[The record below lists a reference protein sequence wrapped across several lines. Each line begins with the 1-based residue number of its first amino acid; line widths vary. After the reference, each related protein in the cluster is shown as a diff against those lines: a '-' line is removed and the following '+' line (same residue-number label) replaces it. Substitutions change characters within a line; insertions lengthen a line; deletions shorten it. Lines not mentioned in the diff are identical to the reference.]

1 MYFKDI
7 IGQEE
12 VKERLRQSA
21 RTGIVPHAQ
30 LFTEQGGAG
39 AFPLALAYARTR
51 TLVDVARHASNMT
64 NWHIPIYI
72 LYSRS

>member
-30 LFTEQGGAG
+30 IFTAQGGAG
-39 AFPLALAYARTR
+39 AIPLAVAYARELNCAPR
-51 TLVDVARHASNMT
+51 TDTDA
-64 NWHIPIYI
+64 
-72 LYSRS
+72 

>member
-21 RTGIVPHAQ
+21 RTGH
-30 LFTEQGGAG
+30 
-39 AFPLALAYARTR
+39 
-51 TLVDVARHASNMT
+51 S
-64 NWHIPIYI
+64 
-72 LYSRS
+72 YSQSKGEPGRFRWLWLTPVI

>member
-30 LFTEQGGAG
+30 LFTEQGGPG
-39 AFPLALAYARTR
+39 RFRWLWLTP
-51 TLVDVARHASNMT
+51 V
-64 NWHIPIYI
+64 I
-72 LYSRS
+72 

>member
-39 AFPLALAYARTR
+39 AFPLALAYARYLNCTNR
-51 TLVDVARHASNMT
+51 DGHGRLWTLPVMPQ
-64 NWHIPIYI
+64 I
-72 LYSRS
+72 